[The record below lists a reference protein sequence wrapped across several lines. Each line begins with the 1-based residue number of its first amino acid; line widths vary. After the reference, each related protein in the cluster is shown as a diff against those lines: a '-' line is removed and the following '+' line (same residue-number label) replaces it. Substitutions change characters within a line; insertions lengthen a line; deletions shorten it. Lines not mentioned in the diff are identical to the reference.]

1 MPREYAKLRI
11 DIWADEDWSELSEPA
26 QHLYLRLLAH
36 PRLSKCGVTDW
47 HPARLAAKT
56 RGSTAQHISTA
67 AMELVDRQFV
77 VIDVG
82 TEEILVRTH
91 IKHDGIMRSV
101 NGAIGVVNDYADI
114 SSPTLQ
120 AVVVHELRR
129 LRDRY
134 PDLACWSA
142 AEPRAPR
149 VLALLRRPAADP
161 AALPNPFVEST
172 TKPMDFTETP
182 EPEMAARRPIALP
195 HGWQP
200 DAALVETM
208 RAECPDVDLHA
219 EHRKFADYYR
229 ATGRTMVDWPATW
242 RNWIRR
248 SAESRTRPAGG
259 WLTARERQHRQAAA
273 DFQSARLRE
282 QSGDAATLSGVAL
295 PHIDPIDAERTHLA
309 VLGNPFES
317 VPPKQRN

>member
-56 RGSTAQHISTA
+56 RGSTASHIRA
-67 AMELVDRQFV
+67 AAAELVEKQFV
-77 VIDVG
+77 VIDAD
-82 TEEILVRTH
+82 TEEVLVRTH

-129 LRDRY
+129 LRERL
-134 PDLACWSA
+134 PELACWSV
-142 AEPRAPR
+142 AEPRAHR
-149 VLALLRRPAADP
+149 VIALLRRPAADP
-161 AALPNPFVEST
+161 GVLPNPFVEKVAVATNLEGDATVESVRHPAT
-172 TKPMDFTETP
+172 
-182 EPEMAARRPIALP
+182 ALP
-195 HGWQP
+195 EAWKP
-200 DAALVETM
+200 DAALVESM
-208 RAECPDVDLHA
+208 RTECPEVDLPA
-219 EHRKFADYYR
+219 EHRKFSDYYR

-248 SAESRTRPAGG
+248 AAETRTGSAGP
-259 WLTARERQHRQAAA
+259 WMTARERQQRQATA
-273 DFQSARLRE
+273 DFHTARRRE
-282 QSGDAATLSGVAL
+282 QAHAGAAQSGVRLLDPEPIPLAL
-295 PHIDPIDAERTHLA
+295 LGDPFKLD
-309 VLGNPFES
+309 
-317 VPPKQRN
+317 

>member
-11 DIWADEDWSELSEPA
+11 DIWADEDWSELSESA

-47 HPARLAAKT
+47 HPARLASKT
-56 RGSTAQHISTA
+56 RGSAAMHILTA
-67 AMELVDRQFV
+67 AAELVEKQFV
-77 VIDVG
+77 VVDVD

-120 AVVVHELRR
+120 AVVVHELRK
-129 LRDRY
+129 LRDRL
-134 PDLACWSA
+134 PDLACWST
-142 AEPRAPR
+142 AEPRAHR

-161 AALPNPFVEST
+161 STLPSPFDESDVTAAIFNENLEPGAAMPSRRRATVLP
-172 TKPMDFTETP
+172 D
-182 EPEMAARRPIALP
+182 
-195 HGWQP
+195 GWRP
-200 DAALVETM
+200 DATLVETM
-208 RAECPDVDLHA
+208 RAECPGVDLQI

-229 ATGRTMVDWPATW
+229 ATGRAMVDWPATW

-248 SAESRTRPAGG
+248 SGESRTHPAGG
-259 WLTARERQHRQAAA
+259 WMTARERQHRQAAA
-273 DFQSARLRE
+273 DFHAARARE
-282 QSGDAATLSGVAL
+282 QARDGATTPSVVVLDSERMPLTLLGD
-295 PHIDPIDAERTHLA
+295 
-309 VLGNPFES
+309 PFES
-317 VPPKQRN
+317 LPTE

>member
-11 DIWADEDWSELSEPA
+11 DIWADEDWSELSESA

-47 HPARLAAKT
+47 HPARLASKT
-56 RGSTAQHISTA
+56 RGATPTHILTA
-67 AMELVDRQFV
+67 AAELVEKQFV
-77 VIDVG
+77 VVDVD
-82 TEEILVRTH
+82 TEEIMVRTH

-120 AVVVHELRR
+120 AVVVFELRK
-129 LRDRY
+129 LRDRL

-142 AEPRAPR
+142 AEPRAHR

-161 AALPNPFVEST
+161 SALPNPFDESDT
-172 TKPMDFTETP
+172 TAVGFDDNAESG
-182 EPEMAARRPIALP
+182 AALSSRRRPTTLP
-195 HGWQP
+195 HGWAP
-200 DAALVETM
+200 DATLVETM
-208 RAECPDVDLHA
+208 LAECPGVDLQA

-229 ATGRTMVDWPATW
+229 ATGRTMVDWSATW

-248 SAESRTRPAGG
+248 SAESRGRPAGG
-259 WLTARERQHRQAAA
+259 WMTARERQHSQAAA
-273 DFQSARLRE
+273 DFQAARARE
-282 QSGDAATLSGVAL
+282 QANDAAMTSGVF
-295 PHIDPIDAERTHLA
+295 PRDPERMSLTL
-309 VLGNPFES
+309 LGNPFES
-317 VPPKQRN
+317 APAEQGM

>member
-11 DIWADEDWSELSEPA
+11 DIWADEDWSELSESA

-47 HPARLAAKT
+47 HPARLASKT
-56 RGSTAQHISTA
+56 RGSTARHVLA
-67 AMELVDRQFV
+67 AAAELVERQFV
-77 VIDVG
+77 VVDID

-129 LRDRY
+129 LRARL
-134 PDLACWSA
+134 PELACWSV
-142 AEPRAPR
+142 AEPRAHR
-149 VLALLRRPAADP
+149 VLALLRRPSADP
-161 AALPNPFVEST
+161 AALPNPFDESVLPAT
-172 TKPMDFTETP
+172 AFDETDENP
-182 EPEMAARRPIALP
+182 GPPPARRRATVLP
-195 HGWQP
+195 SGWRP
-200 DAALVETM
+200 DTALVETM
-208 RAECPDVDLHA
+208 RAECPDIDLPA

-229 ATGRTMVDWPATW
+229 ATGRAMVDWPATW
-242 RNWIRR
+242 RNWMRR

-259 WLTARERQHRQAAA
+259 WMTARERQHQQAAA
-273 DFQSARLRE
+273 DFHIARTRE
-282 QSGDAATLSGVAL
+282 QTRDIAMTAGVAL
-295 PHIDPIDAERTHLA
+295 LDSEAMPLTL
-309 VLGNPFES
+309 LGNPFES
-317 VPPKQRN
+317 TSAEWGT